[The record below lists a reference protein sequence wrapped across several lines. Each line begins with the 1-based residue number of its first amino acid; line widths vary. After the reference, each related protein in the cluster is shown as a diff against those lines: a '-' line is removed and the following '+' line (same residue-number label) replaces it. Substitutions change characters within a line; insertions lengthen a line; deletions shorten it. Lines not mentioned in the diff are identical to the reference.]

1 MKKFTFDSIIFDM
14 DGVLIDVSQSYRLA
28 IKKTVLH
35 VLSSRY
41 NVKTTV
47 KTQDIETMKRI
58 PGFNNDWD
66 VSFELIRLL
75 SNGITRREFSKK
87 FSLVSSRDTQEYNT
101 IKDIFQNY
109 YLGTELFY
117 KIYKR
122 KAPIKAVAGLITN
135 ENLLI
140 DKSLLVALS
149 QRYTLGIAT
158 SRPRFEALFT
168 LRNVRII
175 PEVIYEEYLVAQEDS
190 VNEKP
195 APDPLLEVQRRMK
208 TNNPIYVGDSIN
220 DTIASQAAQ
229 MKCIF
234 IGKDSYGDI
243 QVSDVNQIQRLFL

>member
-1 MKKFTFDSIIFDM
+1 MKKLTVDSIIFDM
-14 DGVLIDVSQSYRLA
+14 DGVLIDVSKSYRLA
-28 IKKTVLH
+28 IKKTVLY
-35 VLSSRY
+35 VLKNRY

-66 VSFELIRLL
+66 LSFDLIRLL
-75 SNGITRREFSKK
+75 SNGVKRKDFSKK
-87 FSLVSSRDTQEYNT
+87 SLLVNSRSTKEYKS
-101 IKDIFQNY
+101 IKDIFQSY

-117 KIYKR
+117 MAYKR
-122 KAPIKAVAGLITN
+122 KAPISVLAGLITN

-140 DKSLLVALS
+140 NKGMLAALS
-149 QRYTLGIAT
+149 QKYTLGIAT

-168 LRNVRII
+168 LKNVNII
-175 PEVIYEEYLVAQEDS
+175 PEIISEEYLVAQEDAI
-190 VNEKP
+190 NEKP

-234 IGKDSYGDI
+234 IGKDTYGDI
-243 QVSDVNQIQRLFL
+243 QISDVNQIQKLFI